1 MSNLI
6 LTGSLLGWVGS
17 KINTAVQSFFLWID
31 SVVYWFASSCYQ
43 LFIKLSTAEIFS
55 DSFFSNFANR
65 IYAILGIFMLFYL
78 AYALLNAIIDPD
90 KLTKGDKSVSK
101 LASNFVVSLVIIG
114 LLPTIFSYAYNL
126 QNFILSENVIGTLV
140 FGTKAT
146 ANEDGMVQ
154 FGDALSFTVLNT
166 FINPQNYN
174 VLIADDYTWFNL
186 KQDIIENNE
195 YGALNGLAD
204 AIVNGANVVE
214 ENGTSSE
221 TVYVEYKVILSTLVG
236 VYLCYIMISFCLDL
250 GVRLVKLAF
259 CQLIAPIPVIMRA
272 MPSKKGTFD
281 KWLKL
286 TLSVYFEVFVRV
298 GIIYLSVY
306 FINEIVSNNEL
317 MNVFSYSG
325 GGIQGML
332 ALVIIILG
340 ILTFAKQAPKMISD
354 MLGIDTGNLK
364 LGIGEKIKGNFLG
377 KTMVGV
383 GARAAGAVTGSIG
396 AGVAGLANGA
406 GFAGF
411 GFGLVNGWK
420 NKGMQFGR
428 QQRDMYSKLTGDYK
442 GKPGLFGGPS
452 LGTRATNYITGMP
465 SEVAKKNRD
474 EQMKTFEDQI
484 LSRRK
489 SEIEERE
496 AIRKRRFDEQ
506 EQIRKNNFEV
516 EQEKRKEAFE
526 AKRDSDV
533 KEMLEKLE
541 QLKTSFEENKA
552 VELKA
557 LNDQLTVDVNSFN
570 LHKSQRLQELK
581 LSLEKATREQNVTEM
596 SKIKNEIKATE
607 ASTFDQ
613 TEHDRKVQA
622 INGRTFESTPEA
634 IQLTEQIH
642 QRQSEQYVPEQ
653 FVTKKYEPTEVYD
666 EAELRAQMQKE
677 YNKDLDKL
685 DDVNRAKRRD
695 RLVDSASKKYHANVV
710 ASDRLGEERANKQQ
724 KEAFEKVLKDL
735 GYKKEEKK

>member
-90 KLTKGDKSVSK
+90 KLTRGDKSVSK

-195 YGALNGLAD
+195 YGALNGLAE

-354 MLGIDTGNLK
+354 ILGIDTGNLK
-364 LGIGEKIKGNFLG
+364 LGITDKLKAGGFFVGGAMLG
-377 KTMVGV
+377 AGATGLARNSYNALNNVGRHLGQS
-383 GARAAGAVTGSIG
+383 GARFENTWNNARATGGIRGIGMRGAAIGRGLVDVAGTAIPLIGGAASAAAGATSGAFNAYKPAKDAKNFKDMKKAASTGANTAQENRINRENFKAVNNGTVGAAKARAVEVADSVKTWATGTGFSGTILNKIKFRDG
-396 AGVAGLANGA
+396 LKEVYDNSYKALFETPPYKNMDALLNDYKAKSNAGVAEVDGQPLKDYI
-406 GFAGF
+406 
-411 GFGLVNGWK
+411 VNG
-420 NKGMQFGR
+420 NRQKGLISTLE
-428 QQRDMYSKLTGDYK
+428 DKLTQMRYD
-442 GKPGLFGGPS
+442 
-452 LGTRATNYITGMP
+452 TIRNNRQATAYAVYNIAQY
-465 SEVAKKNRD
+465 
-474 EQMKTFEDQI
+474 MKDNPKEA
-484 LSRRK
+484 
-489 SEIEERE
+489 RE
-496 AIRKRRFDEQ
+496 ADFNLNGIDAND
-506 EQIRKNNFEV
+506 IILKNN
-516 EQEKRKEAFE
+516 
-526 AKRDSDV
+526 DV
-533 KEMLEKLE
+533 YRRS
-541 QLKTSFEENKA
+541 TNA
-552 VELKA
+552 P
-557 LNDQLTVDVNSFN
+557 
-570 LHKSQRLQELK
+570 
-581 LSLEKATREQNVTEM
+581 LS
-596 SKIKNEIKATE
+596 
-607 ASTFDQ
+607 
-613 TEHDRKVQA
+613 
-622 INGRTFESTPEA
+622 
-634 IQLTEQIH
+634 
-642 QRQSEQYVPEQ
+642 
-653 FVTKKYEPTEVYD
+653 
-666 EAELRAQMQKE
+666 EAELRQIFEAVDMNGNTIINAQGVVTKGVKAQVKTLNDENKGLKQSIEYKE
-677 YNKDLDKL
+677 YQ
-685 DDVNRAKRRD
+685 KREE
-695 RLVDSASKKYHANVV
+695 ASKK
-710 ASDRLGEERANKQQ
+710 
-724 KEAFEKVLKDL
+724 
-735 GYKKEEKK
+735 KKN

>member
-298 GIIYLSVY
+298 GFIYLSVY
-306 FINEIVSNNEL
+306 FINEIVSNNDL

-354 MLGIDTGNLK
+354 ILGIDTGNLK
-364 LGIGEKIKGNFLG
+364 LGIGEKIKGTGIFKGAAVAGVGGAMIGAGATGLVRNFNKGVGNIKATWKDTQLSG
-377 KTMVGV
+377 TEKAKAIAVGV
-383 GARAAGAVTGSIG
+383 GGTALSTIAGATSGVFNAYTSPKNMKSVKDVKKQASAGAQKSVENRERRANYKASHGDTIRG
-396 AGVAGLANGA
+396 ATLGHFQDTMFGVREWAGVEFSTEALQKQVAVYEKGTNFKKQLEDIAKKKSDLIKALDGQLEAIQQKVIERDDFKITKKVPKYNPVTNLMEETTETVVDEQAYYNAINERAKQITDLKNRRDVATAKWVNEKIQAGTDNEVEA
-406 GFAGF
+406 
-411 GFGLVNGWK
+411 VK
-420 NKGMQFGR
+420 NAFETYVKENAAVPEIKNM
-428 QQRDMYSKLTGDYK
+428 KLTGEWKPEWDLSYIDANGNEVVKDTATVANILKDVKKGTSYLQNNDILKK
-442 GKPGLFGGPS
+442 GK
-452 LGTRATNYITGMP
+452 
-465 SEVAKKNRD
+465 E
-474 EQMKTFEDQI
+474 EKTKE
-484 LSRRK
+484 LN
-489 SEIEERE
+489 ER
-496 AIRKRRFDEQ
+496 IIK
-506 EQIRKNNFEV
+506 
-516 EQEKRKEAFE
+516 EQEK
-526 AKRDSDV
+526 
-533 KEMLEKLE
+533 
-541 QLKTSFEENKA
+541 
-552 VELKA
+552 
-557 LNDQLTVDVNSFN
+557 
-570 LHKSQRLQELK
+570 
-581 LSLEKATREQNVTEM
+581 
-596 SKIKNEIKATE
+596 
-607 ASTFDQ
+607 
-613 TEHDRKVQA
+613 
-622 INGRTFESTPEA
+622 
-634 IQLTEQIH
+634 
-642 QRQSEQYVPEQ
+642 
-653 FVTKKYEPTEVYD
+653 KK
-666 EAELRAQMQKE
+666 
-677 YNKDLDKL
+677 
-685 DDVNRAKRRD
+685 
-695 RLVDSASKKYHANVV
+695 
-710 ASDRLGEERANKQQ
+710 
-724 KEAFEKVLKDL
+724 
-735 GYKKEEKK
+735 

>member
-259 CQLIAPIPVIMRA
+259 C
-272 MPSKKGTFD
+272 
-281 KWLKL
+281 
-286 TLSVYFEVFVRV
+286 
-298 GIIYLSVY
+298 
-306 FINEIVSNNEL
+306 
-317 MNVFSYSG
+317 
-325 GGIQGML
+325 
-332 ALVIIILG
+332 
-340 ILTFAKQAPKMISD
+340 
-354 MLGIDTGNLK
+354 
-364 LGIGEKIKGNFLG
+364 
-377 KTMVGV
+377 
-383 GARAAGAVTGSIG
+383 
-396 AGVAGLANGA
+396 
-406 GFAGF
+406 
-411 GFGLVNGWK
+411 
-420 NKGMQFGR
+420 
-428 QQRDMYSKLTGDYK
+428 
-442 GKPGLFGGPS
+442 
-452 LGTRATNYITGMP
+452 
-465 SEVAKKNRD
+465 
-474 EQMKTFEDQI
+474 
-484 LSRRK
+484 
-489 SEIEERE
+489 
-496 AIRKRRFDEQ
+496 
-506 EQIRKNNFEV
+506 
-516 EQEKRKEAFE
+516 
-526 AKRDSDV
+526 
-533 KEMLEKLE
+533 
-541 QLKTSFEENKA
+541 
-552 VELKA
+552 
-557 LNDQLTVDVNSFN
+557 
-570 LHKSQRLQELK
+570 
-581 LSLEKATREQNVTEM
+581 
-596 SKIKNEIKATE
+596 
-607 ASTFDQ
+607 
-613 TEHDRKVQA
+613 
-622 INGRTFESTPEA
+622 
-634 IQLTEQIH
+634 
-642 QRQSEQYVPEQ
+642 
-653 FVTKKYEPTEVYD
+653 
-666 EAELRAQMQKE
+666 
-677 YNKDLDKL
+677 
-685 DDVNRAKRRD
+685 
-695 RLVDSASKKYHANVV
+695 
-710 ASDRLGEERANKQQ
+710 
-724 KEAFEKVLKDL
+724 
-735 GYKKEEKK
+735 

>member
-204 AIVNGANVVE
+204 AIVNGANVIE

-354 MLGIDTGNLK
+354 ILGIDTGNMK
-364 LGIGEKIKGNFLG
+364 LGITDKLKAGGFFVGGAMLG
-377 KTMVGV
+377 AGATGLARNSYNALNNVGRHLGQS
-383 GARAAGAVTGSIG
+383 GARFENTWNNARATGGIRGIGMRGAAIGRGLVDVAGTAIPLIGGAASAAAGATSGAFNAYKPAKDAKNFKDMKKAASTGANTAQENRINRENFKAVNNGTVGAAKARAVEVADSVKTWATGTGFSGTILNKIKFRDG
-396 AGVAGLANGA
+396 LKEVYDNSYKALFETPPYKNMDALLNDYKAKSNAGVAEVDGQPLKDYIDANGNRQK
-406 GFAGF
+406 
-411 GFGLVNGWK
+411 GLISTLE
-420 NKGMQFGR
+420 
-428 QQRDMYSKLTGDYK
+428 DKLTQMRYD
-442 GKPGLFGGPS
+442 
-452 LGTRATNYITGMP
+452 TIRNNRQATAYAVYNIAQY
-465 SEVAKKNRD
+465 
-474 EQMKTFEDQI
+474 MKDNPKEA
-484 LSRRK
+484 
-489 SEIEERE
+489 RE
-496 AIRKRRFDEQ
+496 ADFNLNGIDAND
-506 EQIRKNNFEV
+506 IILKNN
-516 EQEKRKEAFE
+516 
-526 AKRDSDV
+526 DV
-533 KEMLEKLE
+533 YRRS
-541 QLKTSFEENKA
+541 TNA
-552 VELKA
+552 P
-557 LNDQLTVDVNSFN
+557 
-570 LHKSQRLQELK
+570 
-581 LSLEKATREQNVTEM
+581 LS
-596 SKIKNEIKATE
+596 
-607 ASTFDQ
+607 
-613 TEHDRKVQA
+613 
-622 INGRTFESTPEA
+622 
-634 IQLTEQIH
+634 
-642 QRQSEQYVPEQ
+642 
-653 FVTKKYEPTEVYD
+653 
-666 EAELRAQMQKE
+666 EAELRQIFEAVDMNGNTIINAQGVATKGVKAQVKTLNDENKGLKQSIEYKE
-677 YNKDLDKL
+677 YQ
-685 DDVNRAKRRD
+685 KREE
-695 RLVDSASKKYHANVV
+695 ASKK
-710 ASDRLGEERANKQQ
+710 
-724 KEAFEKVLKDL
+724 
-735 GYKKEEKK
+735 KKN